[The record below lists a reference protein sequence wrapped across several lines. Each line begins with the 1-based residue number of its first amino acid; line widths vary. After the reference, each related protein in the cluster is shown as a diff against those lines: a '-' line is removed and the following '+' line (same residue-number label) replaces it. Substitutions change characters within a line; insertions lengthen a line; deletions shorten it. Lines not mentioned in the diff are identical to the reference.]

1 MRSPRRAEPS
11 ALGRALP
18 GGSAPF
24 PQLEVTFRIDHVLDP
39 HDHVTS
45 KYPSQARFVESV
57 LSGIGR
63 YGRTIR
69 RKGGTDLLGMRVLKF
84 GGPQLI
90 KRTLRHPMRAVP
102 GHGTGCTEVRRRL
115 AGSSRAKTRIGHGH
129 LCYLVR
135 CPKRACIGEMAGI
148 LRMSNLYEHPPEHF
162 PRHPTIRRSPVR
174 RSALRRP
181 GMSAVSP
188 PAVQRVIDNYVAKIP
203 AAHWTEIET
212 FVRASVT
219 SLGLQTRGVARNYLA
234 ATAKFAHW
242 LWQTAAANLDPA
254 AAFRPALIRRFVH
267 EVMPARAETYQ
278 QQTAQRLNTLVAHF
292 TAATPDRQTRKN
304 PASAHPYAS
313 RDLITFR
320 SSAARRTNVERR
332 MNAHVLLALGAGAG
346 MRAEEIALARISDVT
361 TDGDELLVSVRGNH
375 PRTVPLRVE
384 WRRALATGINGREPG
399 EWLFAG
405 YRLPEYPARVI
416 HQFGIDAPDEPTPS
430 ATRLRA
436 TWIVRHLNAGLR
448 LDILLE
454 LAGLATP
461 TSLAPYVQA
470 MTPYDMVD
478 VRHLISGAEPTR

>member
-1 MRSPRRAEPS
+1 M
-11 ALGRALP
+11 
-18 GGSAPF
+18 
-24 PQLEVTFRIDHVLDP
+24 
-39 HDHVTS
+39 
-45 KYPSQARFVESV
+45 
-57 LSGIGR
+57 
-63 YGRTIR
+63 
-69 RKGGTDLLGMRVLKF
+69 
-84 GGPQLI
+84 
-90 KRTLRHPMRAVP
+90 
-102 GHGTGCTEVRRRL
+102 
-115 AGSSRAKTRIGHGH
+115 
-129 LCYLVR
+129 
-135 CPKRACIGEMAGI
+135 
-148 LRMSNLYEHPPEHF
+148 N
-162 PRHPTIRRSPVR
+162 
-174 RSALRRP
+174 
-181 GMSAVSP
+181 AVSP
-188 PAVQRVIDNYVAKIP
+188 PAVQRVIDNYVAVMP
-203 AAHWTEIET
+203 AAHWTAIES
-212 FVRASVT
+212 FVRDSVT

-278 QQTAQRLNTLVAHF
+278 QQTAQRLNSLVTHF
-292 TAATPDRQTRKN
+292 TAATPDRQTRKH
-304 PASAHPYAS
+304 PASVRPYAN

-320 SSAARRTNVERR
+320 SSAARRTNEERR

-346 MRAEEIALARISDVT
+346 MRAEEIALARVSDVS
-361 TDGDELLVSVRGNH
+361 TDGDDLLVSVRGNH

-454 LAGLATP
+454 LAGLASP
-461 TSLAPYVQA
+461 TSLAPYVRA
-470 MTPYDMVD
+470 MTPDDMVE